1 MLMSRPYISH
11 VAAHSERGRS
21 PFRWTLASTL
31 AAGFWPQS
39 VRPPVAAA
47 AIFGRWTLRLCAA
60 SSPCTLRPPCRSR
73 DTPRCSDLLV

>member
-31 AAGFWPQS
+31 AAGF
-39 VRPPVAAA
+39 
-47 AIFGRWTLRLCAA
+47 
-60 SSPCTLRPPCRSR
+60 
-73 DTPRCSDLLV
+73 